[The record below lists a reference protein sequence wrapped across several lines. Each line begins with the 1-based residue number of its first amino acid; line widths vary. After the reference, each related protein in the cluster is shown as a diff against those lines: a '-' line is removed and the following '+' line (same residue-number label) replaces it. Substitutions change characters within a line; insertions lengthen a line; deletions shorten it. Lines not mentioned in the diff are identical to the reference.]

1 MMAESLDDGE
11 FWLPPQ
17 FLADDDNM
25 LDHKSCNTRKSSDR
39 NCLSQFGRAS
49 FPLEF
54 GTFGGFSDF
63 SSPGES
69 LKGSSETE
77 SDEEDYMAGLTL
89 RMAHSSVDDAFD
101 PDNAKGRVV
110 SGSPQSTLC
119 GMGSGSGCSQG
130 SSRGSPKGNCKVSS
144 PPATWD
150 LLHAAAGEVA
160 RMRTN
165 DCAHGVHHHNR
176 GTPQVSVPVNN
187 SNAGTGFY
195 QQLHAMQFQQ
205 EIMQRQNL
213 AAGEQMNSHAGY
225 QQQQIH
231 QMVHNGVRGGEFVG
245 NRDHRSRG
253 LSSSAWLPP
262 QQPPQGSGMRAL
274 FLGTPPAGKRECA
287 GTGVFLPRHT
297 GTQSE
302 PRKKPGCSTV
312 LVPARVMQAL
322 NLNLDDICS
331 QPHLQPVAAG
341 RFNAENDVL
350 LRLQINRG
358 ANQQKRN
365 SRRQPPTDRELKL
378 PQEWT
383 Y

>member
-101 PDNAKGRVV
+101 PDNAKVSNRNLFDFLFSLNPMSNFGGSSSQGRVV

-195 QQLHAMQFQQ
+195 QQLHAMQV
-205 EIMQRQNL
+205 NL
-213 AAGEQMNSHAGY
+213 
-225 QQQQIH
+225 
-231 QMVHNGVRGGEFVG
+231 
-245 NRDHRSRG
+245 
-253 LSSSAWLPP
+253 
-262 QQPPQGSGMRAL
+262 
-274 FLGTPPAGKRECA
+274 
-287 GTGVFLPRHT
+287 
-297 GTQSE
+297 
-302 PRKKPGCSTV
+302 
-312 LVPARVMQAL
+312 
-322 NLNLDDICS
+322 
-331 QPHLQPVAAG
+331 
-341 RFNAENDVL
+341 
-350 LRLQINRG
+350 
-358 ANQQKRN
+358 
-365 SRRQPPTDRELKL
+365 
-378 PQEWT
+378 
-383 Y
+383 